1 MMTKL
6 TEELEYLKR
15 IRKYHIDA
23 IDRLRELLYVV
34 DRQIESLEIA
44 IDEEDR
50 VSEWKKRQ
58 LL

>member
-1 MMTKL
+1 MTKL

-44 IDEEDR
+44 IGEEDR
-50 VSEWKKRQ
+50 VSEWKKRR

>member
-50 VSEWKKRQ
+50 VSEWKKRR

>member
-34 DRQIESLEIA
+34 DRQIESLEIT